1 MRQKEWKKEQLQYY
15 PEEAAGAIGQYV
27 EVEGRE
33 EAAVAAGSGGK
44 SFAPLSRRPLRSAGF
59 QLGLQIVSF
68 GTDTAL
74 FFLSLVF
81 SVLAF

>member
-1 MRQKEWKKEQLQYY
+1 LQYY
-15 PEEAAGAIGQYV
+15 PEEVAGAIGQDA

-33 EAAVAAGSGGK
+33 EAAAISGRK
-44 SFAPLSRRPLRSAGF
+44 SSAPLSRRPLRSAGF

-68 GTDTAL
+68 GTNIAL
-74 FFLSLVF
+74 FFLSSVF